1 MKLTSTQTVMKFQ
14 TAIVL
19 LILLTAL
26 SGCGNGQPE
35 QTAEN
40 RRNATPVNIQE
51 LQPSE
56 FRHYVNV
63 LGSVE
68 SDKTI
73 MISPKVSATVEE
85 VMIRAGQ
92 QVEKGDVLAR
102 LDGEI
107 TRSQIRE
114 VETQLDL
121 AQTLF
126 ERQSNLR
133 DQDIGSEVE
142 YLQAQNRVETLQ
154 RQLATL
160 NEQYEN
166 YTIRATISGTV
177 DLVDLKV
184 GETVSPAMPVIQLA
198 NSEALK
204 VTARVSEA
212 YITRISQTDSVEISF
227 PSLDETIRKQLD
239 VVSKAINASNR
250 TFGVEIFIPNGSE
263 QIRPNMMAQV
273 RINDITLIDEI
284 VVPANTVQQAND
296 VSFVYLAEETDSGW
310 IAVNTEVTTGFNYEN
325 DLVITGGLEAGDM
338 LITAGYTNISD
349 KAAIS
354 IQENNSTAASN

>member
-1 MKLTSTQTVMKFQ
+1 MIFTLTTTQMKPYLP
-14 TAIVL
+14 L
-19 LILLTAL
+19 LALLFVV

-35 QTAEN
+35 QAIEN
-40 RRNATPVNIQE
+40 RRNTTPVYVEDIQRTD
-51 LQPSE
+51 
-56 FRHYVNV
+56 FRHFVNV

-85 VMIRAGQ
+85 VLVRAGQ
-92 QVEKGDVLAR
+92 QVAKGDVLAR

-114 VETQLDL
+114 VQTQLDL
-121 AQTLF
+121 AETLL

-142 YLQAQNRVETLQ
+142 FLQAQNRVESLQ

-166 YTIRATISGTV
+166 FTIRATISGMV
-177 DLVDLKV
+177 DLLDIKE
-184 GETVSPAMPVIQLA
+184 GETVGPGMPVVQLA

-212 YITRISQTDSVEISF
+212 YITRITQTDSVEISF
-227 PSLDETIRKQLD
+227 PSLDETINKQLD
-239 VVSKAINASNR
+239 VVSRAINASNR
-250 TFGVEIFIPNGSE
+250 TFGVEIFIPNGSGH
-263 QIRPNMMAQV
+263 IRPNMMAQV
-273 RINDITLIDEI
+273 KINDITLNDQI
-284 VVPANTVQQAND
+284 VVPANTVQQANNI
-296 VSFVYLAEETDSGW
+296 SFVFIAEETDNGW
-310 IAVNTEVTTGFNYEN
+310 IASNREVTTGYNYDN
-325 DLVITGGLEAGDM
+325 DLVITDGLETGDR
-338 LITAGYTNISD
+338 LITSGYANLSD
-349 KAAIS
+349 GATIS
-354 IQENNSTAASN
+354 IQENNSTVASN